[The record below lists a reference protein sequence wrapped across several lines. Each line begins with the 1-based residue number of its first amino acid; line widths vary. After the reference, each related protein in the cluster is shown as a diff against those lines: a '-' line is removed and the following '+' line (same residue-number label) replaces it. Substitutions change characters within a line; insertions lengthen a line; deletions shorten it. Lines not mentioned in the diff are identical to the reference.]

1 MFCAREKRSVALTA
15 RSMVSRRRTSL
26 MPISSST
33 AMALSPSSS
42 SLDRPII
49 NDWNAA
55 AGSLSHNA
63 LNCCPVIPA
72 TLPKSSS
79 ASPPVAEA
87 TSILMSAFEKAEPP
101 ICASMPT
108 EDSAA
113 AKPSTCASVRPT
125 CLPAPAMRCA
135 ISMMGFSVVAKL
147 LPRSTSV
154 EPMLEN
160 WLWLVPMML
169 ANCAMV
175 VAASSALRSSQE
187 LPRSIMT
194 RVKSERCSVATPS

>member
-1 MFCAREKRSVALTA
+1 
-15 RSMVSRRRTSL
+15 

-42 SLDRPII
+42 SLDSPTM

-55 AGSLSHNA
+55 AGSLYHRA

-87 TSILMSAFEKAEPP
+87 TSILISALEKAEPP
-101 ICASMPT
+101 ICASIPT

-154 EPMLEN
+154 EPILEN
-160 WLWLVPMML
+160 WL
-169 ANCAMV
+169 
-175 VAASSALRSSQE
+175 
-187 LPRSIMT
+187 
-194 RVKSERCSVATPS
+194 